1 MDVAQVIVQWELA
14 HENFDVF
21 LDHFRISPGVDFQ
34 VRLTQELGDKSMVLL
49 LESKGILDSEWTL
62 YEINV
67 AKTCG
72 LGIFALQPP
81 GGKSVPGVV
90 IGLSRLMEPLRE
102 QRTGWLAGLCKI
114 ELIDEGRLKDAAAQ
128 MARGEL

>member
-1 MDVAQVIVQWELA
+1 MSSIGPMDVAQVIVQWELA

-81 GGKSVPGVV
+81 GGKSVPGVDGSV
-90 IGLSRLMEPLRE
+90 REAFADTDFAGGSFSETAVLEPE
-102 QRTGWLAGLCKI
+102 I
-114 ELIDEGRLKDAAAQ
+114 LK
-128 MARGEL
+128 R